1 MRIHIIG
8 STHQTASLDTLRGI
22 LDLLTTDSADEVTI
36 DSRFFSYLMQHK
48 IAPSGVKTYP
58 LSGTIDT
65 DLMVCIGGDGTFL
78 RGAKL
83 VAGTEAGII
92 GLNSGHLGFLSSMQP
107 DILSSYWDEIR
118 SGRAQVD
125 ERATLEAV
133 VTDPDG
139 KVIHQGIAL
148 NEVSVIRRD
157 ILSMIRVT
165 TKVCGQWMVDYQA
178 DGVLVSTPTGS
189 SAYALSVGGPLVHP
203 NCSTLLI
210 VPIAPTLSR

>member
-36 DSRFFSYLMQHK
+36 DSRFFSYLMQHE

-92 GLNSGHLGFLSSMQP
+92 GLNSGHLGSSLVCSLISSPLIGMRYDPGGLRWTSEPRWRLSS
-107 DILSSYWDEIR
+107 
-118 SGRAQVD
+118 
-125 ERATLEAV
+125 
-133 VTDPDG
+133 
-139 KVIHQGIAL
+139 
-148 NEVSVIRRD
+148 
-157 ILSMIRVT
+157 
-165 TKVCGQWMVDYQA
+165 
-178 DGVLVSTPTGS
+178 
-189 SAYALSVGGPLVHP
+189 
-203 NCSTLLI
+203 
-210 VPIAPTLSR
+210 PTLPGRSFTKGSH